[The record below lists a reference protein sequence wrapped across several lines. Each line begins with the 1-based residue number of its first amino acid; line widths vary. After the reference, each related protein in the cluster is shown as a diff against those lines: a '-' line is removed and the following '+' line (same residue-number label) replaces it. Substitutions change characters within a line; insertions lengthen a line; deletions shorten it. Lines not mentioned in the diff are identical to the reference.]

1 MGDSFKKRRFR
12 FDIIHLK
19 FGRKAQLSIDLYG
32 FMMRLITSLD
42 ISGLFDMRKVIYMYD
57 AIVIGAVTPAVRRR
71 LLYPGSIRKHCF

>member
-12 FDIIHLK
+12 FDIIHLE

-42 ISGLFDMRKVIYMYD
+42 ISGLFDTRKVI
-57 AIVIGAVTPAVRRR
+57 
-71 LLYPGSIRKHCF
+71 LYV